1 MAATQMLKGEVYLWS
16 GRQMGGG
23 TADYTTAKTALQ
35 SIVSNANVSLQDDFS
50 KVFAYNNK
58 DNSEIIFSIRN
69 AKDEYNMWDDR
80 FRQNLVPQQA
90 YMTSTYCNKEECHLK
105 ICPKDN

>member
-23 TADYTTAKTALQ
+23 TTDYTTAKTALQ
-35 SIVSNANVSLQDDFS
+35 SIISNVNVSLQDDFS

-58 DNSEIIFSIRN
+58 DNAEIIFSIRN
-69 AKDEYNMWDDR
+69 AKMSITCGTIDLDK
-80 FRQNLVPQQA
+80 
-90 YMTSTYCNKEECHLK
+90 T
-105 ICPKDN
+105 